1 MGSLGR
7 GGGFVFSET
16 CCPIINLTK
25 QLYSPAGINRCGAVT
40 MAKKICGSL
49 PNTECQGLT
58 VPKRPGVEYTLIIAA
73 L

>member
-40 MAKKICGSL
+40 MAKK
-49 PNTECQGLT
+49 NMWFLT
-58 VPKRPGVEYTLIIAA
+58 
-73 L
+73 